1 LVGSAINTVIKIV
14 IMIPKNIKI
23 KNNKLPDSSGVYF
36 FFDSLGR
43 LLYVGKAA
51 SLKRRVGSYFV
62 KANESRIA
70 EMVGEVAN
78 IDYIK
83 TQSVIEALILEAN
96 EIKAR
101 KPKYNILQRDD
112 KSFLHL
118 AITNE
123 SFPRPMLIREH
134 DLRQKDAKKFLRVFG
149 PYISA
154 GSLKTALEIIRKA
167 IPWSDCVLS
176 KNGKACFDFQIGK
189 CPGVCVGAINKRDYR
204 KIIRQLILFFEGKK
218 PYVARSLRSE
228 MKRASDELRYEEAV
242 VLRKR
247 LFALEHINDIAL
259 ISREDSDLPLSKRPK
274 GMNLMGRIEG
284 FDISNISGASAV
296 GSMVVFENGKPSKHL
311 YRRFKIKTVK
321 GVNDVAMLEEV
332 LRRRLARNSVG
343 WELPVLMVVDG
354 GEPQVNRARALLKEF
369 GAQIPIVGIAKGL
382 DRKQDRFCFGA
393 RDVYLQNVVTRG
405 KELFL
410 RVRDE
415 AHRFAIQYHRL
426 VRGKQYKRKKTRV
439 RVS

>member
-1 LVGSAINTVIKIV
+1 
-14 IMIPKNIKI
+14 
-23 KNNKLPDSSGVYF
+23 
-36 FFDSLGR
+36 
-43 LLYVGKAA
+43 
-51 SLKRRVGSYFV
+51 
-62 KANESRIA
+62 
-70 EMVGEVAN
+70 
-78 IDYIK
+78 
-83 TQSVIEALILEAN
+83 
-96 EIKAR
+96 
-101 KPKYNILQRDD
+101 
-112 KSFLHL
+112 
-118 AITNE
+118 
-123 SFPRPMLIREH
+123 
-134 DLRQKDAKKFLRVFG
+134 
-149 PYISA
+149 
-154 GSLKTALEIIRKA
+154 
-167 IPWSDCVLS
+167 
-176 KNGKACFDFQIGK
+176 
-189 CPGVCVGAINKRDYR
+189 
-204 KIIRQLILFFEGKK
+204 
-218 PYVARSLRSE
+218 